1 MALKSGM
8 AAQLG
13 VKAETTWGT
22 FVAPTRFY
30 PLISESLTE
39 EIDRLESEGI
49 IAGQRVLRSE
59 QWAAGNVDVGG
70 DIQTELYQQGMGA
83 LLKACFGAVAT
94 TGAGPYTHTF
104 TPGDLTDDHLSVQVG
119 KPDVAGT
126 VQPFSFYGMKVTDW
140 ELSIEAG
147 GLVALTTSLIGKQLA
162 TSDALV
168 GSGSYGTGAAAPF
181 TFKHATAAIAGGAAN
196 VKKLTIKGSN
206 GLDGDRRFIGSEYR
220 AEPLEADLREYGGTA
235 DLEFESLTQYNRF
248 RNANEVALVSTISAG
263 AAASLTT
270 TMNVRFDGAT
280 PEVDGRG
287 IVQLSAP
294 FKCIGTTTDA
304 SAITA
309 VLISNDTTPV

>member
-1 MALKSGM
+1 MALKSGL

-13 VKAETTWGT
+13 VKAESTWGT

-39 EIDRLESEGI
+39 EIDRIESEGI
-49 IAGQRVLRSE
+49 VTGLRVLNSV

-83 LLKACFGAVAT
+83 LLKACFGAVST
-94 TGAGPYTHTF
+94 SGAGPYTHTF

-126 VQPFSFYGMKVTDW
+126 VQPFSFSGMKVTDW
-140 ELSIEAG
+140 ELSMEAG
-147 GLVALTTSLIGKQLA
+147 GLVTLSTSLVGKQLA
-162 TSDALV
+162 TSESLATA
-168 GSGSYGTGAAAPF
+168 SFGTGAATPF
-181 TFKHATAAIAGGAAN
+181 TFKHASATIAGGAAN
-196 VKKLTIKGSN
+196 VKKLTISGSN
-206 GLDGDRRFIGSEYR
+206 GLDSDRRFIGSEYR
-220 AEPLEADLREYGGTA
+220 AEPLEAELREYSGTV
-235 DLEFESLTQYNRF
+235 DLEFESLTQMNRF
-248 RNANEVALVSTISAG
+248 RNATEVALVSTISAG
-263 AAASLTT
+263 ASASLTT

-294 FKCIGTTTDA
+294 YKCIGSTTDA

-309 VLISNDTTPV
+309 VLINTDSTPA

>member
-1 MALKSGM
+1 MALKSGL

-39 EIDRLESEGI
+39 EIARLESEGI
-49 IAGQRVLRSE
+49 IAGARVLRSE

-83 LLKACFGAVAT
+83 LLKACFGAVST
-94 TGAGPYTHTF
+94 SGAGPYTHTF

-126 VQPFSFYGMKVTDW
+126 VQPFSFVGMKVTDW
-140 ELSIEAG
+140 ELAMEAG
-147 GLVALTTSLIGKQLA
+147 GLVTLSTSLVGKSLA
-162 TSDALV
+162 TSESLATA
-168 GSGSYGTGAAAPF
+168 SFGTGAATPF
-181 TFKHATAAIAGGAAN
+181 TFKHASATIAGGAAN

-206 GLDGDRRFIGSEYR
+206 GLDGDRRFIGSEYL
-220 AEPLEADLREYGGTA
+220 AEPLEADLREYSGTV
-235 DLEFESLTQYNRF
+235 DLEFENLTQYNRF
-248 RNANEVALVSTISAG
+248 RNADEVALVSTISAG
-263 AAASLTT
+263 ASASLTT

-280 PEVDGRG
+280 PEVDGKG

-294 FKCIGTTTDA
+294 YKCIGTSTDA

>member
-1 MALKSGM
+1 MALKSGL

-49 IAGQRVLRSE
+49 VTGLRVLNTA

-70 DIQTELYQQGMGA
+70 DIETELYQQGMGA
-83 LLKACFGAVAT
+83 LLKACFGAVST
-94 TGAGPYTHTF
+94 SGAGPYTHTF

-126 VQPFSFYGMKVTDW
+126 VQPFSFSGMKVTDW
-140 ELSIEAG
+140 ELSMEAG
-147 GLVALTTSLIGKQLA
+147 GLVTLSTSLVGKQLA
-162 TSDALV
+162 TSESLATA
-168 GSGSYGTGAAAPF
+168 SFGTGTATPF
-181 TFKHATAAIAGGAAN
+181 TFKHASATIAGGAAN
-196 VKKLTIKGSN
+196 VKKLTIQGSN

-220 AEPLEADLREYGGTA
+220 AEPLEAELREYGGTV
-235 DLEFESLTQYNRF
+235 DLEFESLTQMNRF
-248 RNANEVALVSTISAG
+248 RNATEVALVATISAG
-263 AAASLTT
+263 ASASLTT

-294 FKCIGTTTDA
+294 YKCIGSTTDA

-309 VLISNDTTPV
+309 VLISNDTTPT

>member
-83 LLKACFGAVAT
+83 LLKACFGAVDT

-147 GLVALTTSLIGKQLA
+147 GLVMLTTSLVGKQLA
-162 TSDALV
+162 TSDALATA
-168 GSGSYGTGAAAPF
+168 SYGTGAATPF
-181 TFKHATAAIAGGAAN
+181 TFKHATASVAGGAAN

-206 GLDGDRRFIGSEYR
+206 GLDTDRRFIGSEYR
-220 AEPLEADLREYGGTA
+220 AEPLEADLREYGGTV

-263 AAASLTT
+263 ASASLTT

-294 FKCIGTTTDA
+294 YKCIGTTTDA

>member
-1 MALKSGM
+1 MAIKSGI

-39 EIDRLESEGI
+39 DIDRLESEGI
-49 IAGQRVLRSE
+49 VAGRRTLASE

-70 DIQTELYQQGMGA
+70 DIQTELYQQGIGA
-83 LLKACFGAVAT
+83 LLKACFGAVST

-126 VQPFSFYGMKVTDW
+126 VQPFSFYGMKADEW

-147 GLVALTTSLIGKQLA
+147 GLVTLTTSLVGKQLA
-162 TSDALV
+162 TSDALATA
-168 GSGSYGTGAAAPF
+168 SFGTGSATPF
-181 TFKHATAAIAGGAAN
+181 TFKHATATIAGGAAN
-196 VKKLTIKGSN
+196 VKKLTLKGNN
-206 GLDGDRRFIGSEYR
+206 GLDSDRRFIGSEYR
-220 AEPLEADLREYGGTA
+220 AEPLEADLREYSGTV
-235 DLEFESLTQYNRF
+235 DLEFESLTQMNRY
-248 RNANEVALVSTISAG
+248 RQATEVALVATITAG
-263 AAASLTT
+263 ASASLTT
-270 TMNVRFDGAT
+270 TMNVRFDGST

-287 IVQLSAP
+287 IVALSAP
-294 FKCIGTTTDA
+294 FKCIGATTDA
-304 SAITA
+304 AAITA
-309 VLISNDTTPV
+309 VLVSNDTTPT

>member
-1 MALKSGM
+1 MALKSGL

-13 VKAETTWGT
+13 VKAESTWGT

-39 EIDRLESEGI
+39 EIDRIESEGI
-49 IAGQRVLRSE
+49 VTGLRVLNSA

-83 LLKACFGAVAT
+83 LLKACFGAVST

-119 KPDVAGT
+119 KPDGAGT
-126 VQPFSFYGMKVTDW
+126 VQPFSFSGMKVTDW
-140 ELSIEAG
+140 ELSMEAG
-147 GLVALTTSLIGKQLA
+147 GLVTLSTSLVGKQLA
-162 TSDALV
+162 TSESLATA
-168 GSGSYGTGAAAPF
+168 SFGTGAATPF
-181 TFKHATAAIAGGAAN
+181 TFKHASATIAGGAAN
-196 VKKLTIKGSN
+196 VKKLTISGSN
-206 GLDGDRRFIGSEYR
+206 GLDSDRRFIGSEYR
-220 AEPLEADLREYGGTA
+220 AEPLEAELREYSGTV
-235 DLEFESLTQYNRF
+235 DLEFESLTQMNRF
-248 RNANEVALVSTISAG
+248 RNATEVALVSTISAG
-263 AAASLTT
+263 ASASLTT
-270 TMNVRFDGAT
+270 TMNVRFDGAI

-294 FKCIGTTTDA
+294 YKCIGSTTDA

-309 VLISNDTTPV
+309 VLINTDSTPA

>member
-30 PLISESLTE
+30 PLISESLSE
-39 EIDRLESEGI
+39 EIARLESEGI

-59 QWAAGNVDVGG
+59 QWAAGNVDVAG

-94 TGAGPYTHTF
+94 TGSGPYTHTF
-104 TPGDLTDDHLSVQVG
+104 TPGDLTDDHLSVQIG

-126 VQPFSFYGMKVTDW
+126 VQPFSFYGMKVPEW
-140 ELSIEAG
+140 ELSMEAG
-147 GLVALTTSLIGKQLA
+147 GLVTLTTSLAGKQLA
-162 TSDALV
+162 TSDALAPASF
-168 GSGSYGTGAAAPF
+168 GSGAATPF

-196 VKKLTIKGSN
+196 VKKLTIKGTN
-206 GLDGDRRFIGSEYR
+206 GLDTDRRFLGSEYR
-220 AEPLEADLREYGGTA
+220 AEPLEADLRDYSGTV
-235 DLEFESLTQYNRF
+235 DLEFESLTQYNRY

-263 AAASLTT
+263 ASASLTT

-294 FKCIGTTTDA
+294 YKCIGTTTDA

-309 VLISNDTTPV
+309 VLVSNDTTPV